1 MLISFCK
8 LQAFKFSNIMVK
20 IYTTNWCPSCISAKK
35 LLESLNIQYKEINIE
50 ESDLSREQL
59 VDLTGGYTVP
69 QIIINSKYI
78 GGYDKLLYLHQNNKL
93 EELLNEK

>member
-20 IYTTNWCPSCISAKK
+20 IYTTNWCPSCTSAKK

-50 ESDLSREQL
+50 ESNLSREQL

-69 QIIINSKYI
+69 QIIINSSYI